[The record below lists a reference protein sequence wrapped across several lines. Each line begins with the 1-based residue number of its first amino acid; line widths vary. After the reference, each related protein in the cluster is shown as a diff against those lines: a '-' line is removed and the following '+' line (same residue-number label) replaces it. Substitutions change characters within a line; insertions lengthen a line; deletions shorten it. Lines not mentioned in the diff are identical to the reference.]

1 MLVDWWQTWNVFK
14 TEIHQKR
21 NGAWAIRAC
30 AIIHARIVCSRIFKF
45 NQQSKLSNILKMD
58 VCPLLIRFFS
68 EKIEFPTTVRI
79 IRVVRIIVKNYI
91 DLLAME
97 CEIFL
102 SVLSSI
108 FEDASHPSWNKVL
121 VLECYK
127 LVLSESNF
135 QK

>member
-1 MLVDWWQTWNVFK
+1 M
-14 TEIHQKR
+14 E
-21 NGAWAIRAC
+21 
-30 AIIHARIVCSRIFKF
+30 
-45 NQQSKLSNILKMD
+45 

-68 EKIEFPTTVRI
+68 DKIEFPTTVRI